1 MVMTRSRTAAP
12 LAMHRNLPMLLLR
25 ARELMMA
32 RFRPLLTAQGLTEQ
46 QWRIIRA
53 LHENGPLEPRQI
65 CALCTISS
73 PSLAGVLARMED
85 LGHVTKERF
94 EDDQRRVRVSLT
106 AQSEEI
112 VERMKPMLEAEYR
125 ALEDKVGEKVV
136 GDLYAA
142 VDALIRELEV
152 GESREAEEDERGT

>member
-1 MVMTRSRTAAP
+1 MVTTRSRSATP
-12 LAMHRNLPMLLLR
+12 LAMHRTLPMLLLR

-106 AQSEEI
+106 AQSEAI

-125 ALEDKVGEKVV
+125 ALEDKVGAKVV

-142 VDALIRELEV
+142 VDALIRELDAE
-152 GESREAEEDERGT
+152 ESRNAERDERGT